1 MDILNLMVAGMT
13 KEQVRFFKMYMKGS
27 MDPDLRKDITLFD
40 YIRKSGDQYADE
52 KIFGKLYSETEKNS
66 FYRLKNR
73 LLRDIACSLTVQH
86 FDEDELM
93 HALRLLALVRFHFTR
108 NNMRLAYYYLR
119 KAENEALKIENLE
132 LLDFIFGEYIKLSH
146 EMVSINPEIY
156 INRRK
161 ENREKM
167 TQLRAMDDVLAM
179 VSYRMKITQNFSS
192 GKNPVIRLLEKT
204 LKEFSADKKI
214 ISSAAL
220 RFRMYHAVS
229 QVLLQKR
236 DYQALAEYL
245 LKVMAD
251 FENEGLFTRSNHDT
265 KLQMLT
271 YLVNA
276 LFKTGRYKE
285 SLVYA
290 EKLRQA
296 MNEFQR
302 LHYDKYIFFYY
313 NSLVINY
320 SKSDR
325 DKAIS
330 ILEEMKQ
337 NAKIKS
343 SPFYEMFIYLNLAV
357 VFFDMQEYHK
367 SIRNLNKL
375 YLLEGYRAA
384 DKSLQFK
391 IALAEMMI
399 RVELKDF
406 DVLEYKL
413 RQIKKDF
420 KGMLDKKEN
429 QREVD
434 MLAVIASFMEEEN
447 SRKYKEAMTAV
458 KRLLNEKTVG
468 ESSDSEVLNYRN
480 WLREKVKAGLF
491 RV

>member
-1 MDILNLMVAGMT
+1 MDILNQLVAGLT
-13 KEQVRFFKMYMKGS
+13 KEQVRFFKMYMKGG
-27 MDPDLRKDITLFD
+27 MAYEDRKDMTLFD
-40 YIRKSGDQYADE
+40 YMRRNGGHYEDD
-52 KIFGKLYSETEKNS
+52 KIAGKLYANGEKNS

-108 NNMRLAYYYLR
+108 NNMRLAHFYLR

-132 LLDFIFGEYIKLSH
+132 MLDFIFGEYIKLSH
-146 EMVSINPEIY
+146 EMVNINPEIY

-204 LKEFSADKKI
+204 LKEFSADKKVL
-214 ISSAAL
+214 SSAAL

-229 QVLLQKR
+229 HVLLQKR
-236 DYQALAEYL
+236 DYKALAEFL
-245 LKVMAD
+245 LKVHSD
-251 FENEGLFTRSNHDT
+251 FEKENLFVRSNHDT

-271 YLVNA
+271 YIVNA

-285 SLVYA
+285 SLFYA
-290 EKLRQA
+290 EKLLLG

-320 SKSDR
+320 SKSDH

-337 NAKIKS
+337 NSKIKS
-343 SPFYEMFIYLNLAV
+343 SAFYEMFIYLNLAV
-357 VFFDMQEYHK
+357 VFFDKQDYHR
-367 SIRNLNKL
+367 SIRNLSKL
-375 YLLEGYRAA
+375 YLLEGYKNA
-384 DKSLQFK
+384 DKSLRFK
-391 IALAEMMI
+391 IGLAEMMI

-413 RQIKKDF
+413 RLVKKDF
-420 KGMLDKKEN
+420 KSLLDSKEN
-429 QREVD
+429 QRERD
-434 MLAVIASFMEEEN
+434 MLEVIESFMVEGKGAKY
-447 SRKYKEAMTAV
+447 RKAMNAAG
-458 KRLLNEKTVG
+458 RILNDKSMG

-480 WLREKVKAGLF
+480 WLSEKVKSGSLKL
-491 RV
+491 